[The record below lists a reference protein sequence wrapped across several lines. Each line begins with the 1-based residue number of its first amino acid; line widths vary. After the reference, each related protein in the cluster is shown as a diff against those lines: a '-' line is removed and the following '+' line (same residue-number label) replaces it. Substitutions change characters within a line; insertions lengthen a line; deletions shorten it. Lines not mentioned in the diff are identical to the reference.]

1 MPSASNT
8 MLNHN
13 TSSKRRKN
21 SPKALDTKLRIFI
34 SGLPANTKKKEL
46 ENFLKEFGSFSH
58 LKLPM
63 RKTNGFKEC
72 KGHAKVAVKDLE
84 TKEKFFSKGPLK
96 KFRGVFTL
104 KFESF
109 LEGRNL
115 VKKMA
120 EIEVKKVSIY
130 GRDEIKIESIRAVF
144 SVFGKVE
151 KVTWKKKEEKN
162 NSKNLNFSSDFS
174 EEKKD
179 QEFYGNITFYSQE
192 SAERCLRAGII
203 HVEEEKIVK
212 VRPYLT
218 QFLNKI
224 QDQEDQVQKSE
235 KSGNE
240 EKNPKIQKI
249 ENLENQQQNL
259 EKDENSE
266 NRNPARNRNPVK
278 SLHSQTPSLSSSI
291 HSSSP
296 TEIKLSHSRTITGPS
311 SLKQQELHSESKIR
325 LNYSSSSSPSTPFQD
340 AQEQGQIRYRHQHQ
354 EYHRYYSSDP
364 DFSQKK
370 NIFSLAN
377 PCNKFTT
384 SKTFNLDFVK
394 EKKNFFLREE
404 EELLQKRG
412 DNEEEVFCSKSNK
425 KEEILGKARFSSFS
439 ISNFY
444 RGNESLRWLNET
456 NSLSPTTLLRY
467 QWGVC
472 DFRDQFFGENEF

>member
-1 MPSASNT
+1 M
-8 MLNHN
+8 
-13 TSSKRRKN
+13 
-21 SPKALDTKLRIFI
+21 
-34 SGLPANTKKKEL
+34 E
-46 ENFLKEFGSFSH
+46 
-58 LKLPM
+58 
-63 RKTNGFKEC
+63 
-72 KGHAKVAVKDLE
+72 
-84 TKEKFFSKGPLK
+84 
-96 KFRGVFTL
+96 
-104 KFESF
+104 
-109 LEGRNL
+109 
-115 VKKMA
+115 
-120 EIEVKKVSIY
+120 
-130 GRDEIKIESIRAVF
+130 
-144 SVFGKVE
+144 
-151 KVTWKKKEEKN
+151 KKEEKN

-394 EKKNFFLREE
+394 EKK
-404 EELLQKRG
+404 
-412 DNEEEVFCSKSNK
+412 
-425 KEEILGKARFSSFS
+425 IFS
-439 ISNFY
+439 
-444 RGNESLRWLNET
+444 
-456 NSLSPTTLLRY
+456 
-467 QWGVC
+467 
-472 DFRDQFFGENEF
+472 